1 MDASRSQIL
10 NALRNS
16 RTGIPFSES
25 QDLPKIPEPEWN
37 LEEKVE
43 RLKNR
48 MEAVHTEIHECT
60 EKGFGKIFREVIKQ
74 KKITNLL
81 YGKKTNWGNK
91 LEAMRQRGPKTMPE
105 LIPYQKKIEDCKETL
120 FSVDAGL
127 TQTIGAIAETG
138 SLILKPDEQEPR

>member
-25 QDLPKIPEPEWN
+25 QDLPKIPEPKWN

-81 YGKKTNWGNK
+81 YGKKNQLGKQARGN
-91 LEAMRQRGPKTMPE
+91 ATTRS
-105 LIPYQKKIEDCKETL
+105 ED
-120 FSVDAGL
+120 DAG
-127 TQTIGAIAETG
+127 TD
-138 SLILKPDEQEPR
+138 SLPEKD

>member
-1 MDASRSQIL
+1 MDTSRAQIL

-25 QDLPKIPEPEWN
+25 QDLPKIPSPEWS
-37 LEEKVE
+37 LEEKIE

-74 KKITNLL
+74 KKTGICSSAKKPIRGTNLRQC
-81 YGKKTNWGNK
+81 GN
-91 LEAMRQRGPKTMPE
+91 AVQN
-105 LIPYQKKIEDCKETL
+105 D
-120 FSVDAGL
+120 
-127 TQTIGAIAETG
+127 AETD
-138 SLILKPDEQEPR
+138 SLLAKD

>member
-1 MDASRSQIL
+1 MDTSRAQIL
-10 NALRNS
+10 SALLNS

-25 QDLPKIPEPEWN
+25 QDLPKIQVLEWN

-81 YGKKTNWGNK
+81 YGKKTNWGK
-91 LEAMRQRGPKTMPE
+91 KSRQCGNAVRRR
-105 LIPYQKKIEDCKETL
+105 C
-120 FSVDAGL
+120 
-127 TQTIGAIAETG
+127 
-138 SLILKPDEQEPR
+138 RN

>member
-1 MDASRSQIL
+1 MDTSRSQIL

-25 QDLPKIPEPEWN
+25 QNLLKIPLPEWG
-37 LEEKVE
+37 LEEKIE

-91 LEAMRQRGPKTMPE
+91 LEAMLKRSQKTMLE
-105 LIPYQKKIEDCKETL
+105 LIPYQQKIEAVSYTHL
-120 FSVDAGL
+120 RAH
-127 TQTIGAIAETG
+127 
-138 SLILKPDEQEPR
+138 